1 MASWNAELTAISGR
15 FLLGSFSTQERTDSY
30 RMCLAPIGAMIVYQG
45 WLAECQLSWSQTGL
59 RKVHT
64 TSPKPIVVKHT
75 AECKAH
81 VQMVS
86 GIEKDQQTAEVS
98 SGSSI
103 HGMSWKFISFTH
115 ANPRSGIALLERK
128 ARYLI
133 NALCINLVSHERSVT
148 AIGRQPSKRDADI
161 APILQR
167 HLAPIRKP
175 LFSLSTAHAP
185 PVRRHPS
192 ACHDPQPASGPDGRH
207 PKRALAG

>member
-1 MASWNAELTAISGR
+1 VARIGR

-30 RMCLAPIGAMIVYQG
+30 RVCLAPIGAMIVYQG

-64 TSPKPIVVKHT
+64 TSPKPIVVEHT

-148 AIGRQPSKRDADI
+148 AIGR
-161 APILQR
+161 
-167 HLAPIRKP
+167 
-175 LFSLSTAHAP
+175 FF
-185 PVRRHPS
+185 
-192 ACHDPQPASGPDGRH
+192 
-207 PKRALAG
+207 LAG

>member
-1 MASWNAELTAISGR
+1 MDG
-15 FLLGSFSTQERTDSY
+15 D
-30 RMCLAPIGAMIVYQG
+30 QG
-45 WLAECQLSWSQTGL
+45 WLGDCQLSWSKTGL

-81 VQMVS
+81 VEMAS
-86 GIEKDQQTAEVS
+86 GIEKDQQAAEVS

-148 AIGRQPSKRDADI
+148 AIGRCETGSFRNQGSIYGIIQAWGN
-161 APILQR
+161 
-167 HLAPIRKP
+167 LAK
-175 LFSLSTAHAP
+175 
-185 PVRRHPS
+185 
-192 ACHDPQPASGPDGRH
+192 
-207 PKRALAG
+207 